1 VTHLAYRRPGHALA
15 VALAISGAFGCTAGV
30 RSSTGGAGGTG
41 ATTVTGTGGSGAS
54 RGGSTG
60 SGTGGS
66 FGSGGQTSS
75 GDIGITGSG
84 GNPDAAAC
92 QQKDISFT
100 PTNPTVYLLV
110 DRSGSMFHCLTGA
123 TGDAVCSDMNNT
135 SWTNLR
141 KAIEAVLPTLDSQV
155 RFGFT
160 TVWGTNPMN
169 QGMCPSI
176 QGMLTDNVPPALNNA
191 ATIAAKYDSLPFPPN
206 STQAG
211 VKFESPASESLDNVT
226 KALAAD
232 TSPGSKY
239 IIFITDGQPD
249 YCDDSNSLCAPDS
262 VIWKLQTAYTAGI
275 KTIVMGIQTSL
286 FDLAPGVL
294 QSWANAGAGEPT
306 MAPVKANGTAN
317 DFYDQCNTSGVPGW
331 VADLA
336 ASGQT
341 PMRGDTLGMYS
352 TTSGPTMPYQPS
364 ASDQNALKT
373 ALSTALSGVRSC
385 TFDLST
391 FQIDADKLQEAIVY
405 LVDDKGAQMPIPL
418 DNMSKDGWYMT
429 DITATKGANGQTMR
443 TATQLQLFGS
453 WCDKLQ
459 AATTKDIKFNFPC
472 DIIITI
478 N

>member
-1 VTHLAYRRPGHALA
+1 MNHLAYRHRGHALA
-15 VALAISGAFGCTAGV
+15 LCLAISGSLACTAGV
-30 RSSTGGAGGTG
+30 RSSAAGTGGTG
-41 ATTVTGTGGSGAS
+41 ATTVTGNGGSGAK
-54 RGGSTG
+54 GGSNGT
-60 SGTGGS
+60 GTGGF
-66 FGSGGQTSS
+66 FGTGGVGTG
-75 GDIGITGSG
+75 GDVGLTGAG

-92 QQKDISFT
+92 QQKEVMFT

-123 TGDAVCSDMNNT
+123 TGDAVCSDPNNT

-141 KAIEAVLPTLDSQV
+141 KAIENVLPTLDSQV

-169 QGMCPSI
+169 SGMCPSI
-176 QGMLTDNVPPALNNA
+176 QGMLTDNVAPALNNA
-191 ATIAAKYDSLPFPPN
+191 AAIAAKYDSLMFPPN

-211 VKFESPASESLDNVT
+211 IKFESPASESLDNVT
-226 KALAAD
+226 KALMKD

-262 VIWKLQTAYTAGI
+262 VIWKLQTAFNAGI
-275 KTIVMGIQTSL
+275 KTIVMGIQTPL

-294 QSWANAGAGEPT
+294 QAWANAGAGEPT
-306 MAPVKANGTAN
+306 MAPVKANGTSF
-317 DFYDQCNTSGVPGW
+317 DFYDQCGQNIVPGW
-331 VADLA
+331 QADLV

-341 PMRGDTLGMYS
+341 PMRGDTLGTYM
-352 TTSGPTMPYQPS
+352 TTSGPTKPYQPS
-364 ASDQNALKT
+364 ASDQSALAA

-391 FQIDADKLQEAIVY
+391 FQINADKLDQAIIY
-405 LVDDKGAQMPIPL
+405 LVDDKGNKMDVPL
-418 DNMSKDGWYMT
+418 DKTSKDGWYMN
-429 DITATKGANGQTMR
+429 DITAMPGANGLVTH
-443 TATQLQLFGS
+443 TASQLQLFGS
-453 WCDKLQ
+453 WCSKLQ
-459 AATTKDIKFNFPC
+459 AATTTDIKFNFPC
-472 DIIITI
+472 DLIITV